1 MGAFLCLNISIN
13 YYALMFMFQNNNNL
27 LFIFNKTLNTNN
39 MKVQI
44 LGRDIELKATF
55 RAYIIFENITGKS
68 FQQLSTLADVLTF
81 FYATILGS
89 AKVTDISFDDFLDF
103 IDANPNVVTEFSEWM
118 AGSNAV
124 VEEASN
130 NNVDKEDVKK
140 KTSRKQKKY

>member
-1 MGAFLCLNISIN
+1 
-13 YYALMFMFQNNNNL
+13 
-27 LFIFNKTLNTNN
+27 
-39 MKVQI
+39 MKIQI

-89 AKVTDISFDDFLDF
+89 AKITDISFDAFLDF
-103 IDANPNVVTEFSEWM
+103 IDENPNIVAEFSEWM
-118 AGSNAV
+118 TGNNAV

-130 NNVDKEDVKK
+130 THMDEGDTKK
-140 KTSRKQKKY
+140 KTTRKKKQS

>member
-1 MGAFLCLNISIN
+1 MNI
-13 YYALMFMFQNNNNL
+13 
-27 LFIFNKTLNTNN
+27 
-39 MKVQI
+39 QI

-89 AKVTDISFDDFLDF
+89 AKTTDITFDDFLDF
-103 IDANPNVVTEFSEWM
+103 IDENPTIVTAFSEWM
-118 AGSNAV
+118 AGTNTV

-130 NNVDKEDVKK
+130 THMDDDDTKK
-140 KTSRKQKKY
+140 KMSRKKKQS

>member
-1 MGAFLCLNISIN
+1 
-13 YYALMFMFQNNNNL
+13 
-27 LFIFNKTLNTNN
+27 
-39 MKVQI
+39 MKIQI
-44 LGRDIELKATF
+44 LGREIELKATF

-89 AKVTDISFDDFLDF
+89 AKTTDISFDAFLDF
-103 IDANPNVVTEFSEWM
+103 IDENPNVVTEFSEWM

-130 NNVDKEDVKK
+130 SNVEKDDAKK
-140 KTSRKQKKY
+140 KTSRKQKKS